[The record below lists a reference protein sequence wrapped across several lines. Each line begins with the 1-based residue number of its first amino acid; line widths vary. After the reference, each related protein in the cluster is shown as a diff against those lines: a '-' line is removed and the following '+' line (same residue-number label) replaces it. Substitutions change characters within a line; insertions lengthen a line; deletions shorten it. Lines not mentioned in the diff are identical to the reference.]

1 MLSRPP
7 KKPPS
12 KPRRRGLRAT
22 LGLTLLELVVAVMVL
37 SAGSIVAL
45 RAADQSRV
53 AIGGMPSRVLAQIVA
68 RNRAQELQLY
78 GGQGAQALPDE
89 VDMGGRTFKVTVQT
103 ATTAA
108 GLVEAVITV
117 RGPDGPGAH
126 LVAYVR
132 PIGPGS

>member
-1 MLSRPP
+1 MSRPS

-12 KPRRRGLRAT
+12 KPRRRTRCT
-22 LGLTLLELVVAVMVL
+22 TMGLTLLELVVAVMVL
-37 SAGSIVAL
+37 SVGSIAAL
-45 RAADQSRV
+45 RATDQSRV

-78 GGQGAQALPDE
+78 GGQGAQALPGDVE
-89 VDMGGRTFKVTVQT
+89 MGRRQFKVTVQT

-126 LVAYVR
+126 LVAYVT
-132 PIGPGS
+132 PNGPGS